1 MKRKFL
7 FAIIFT
13 ATITLFYCKPPDKTQ
28 TVTVG
33 DNSRNSLDWA
43 GTYTGMLPCAD
54 CEGIQTVIQL
64 NNDSRYTMRT
74 KYTGKTDDIR
84 SVSGSFTWDKE
95 GSVITLGDLGSA
107 PASYKVGENTLTQL
121 DKNGNV
127 ITGALAGNY
136 ILQKSDDQSITEK
149 YWKLTELNGEPVAP
163 ANGAKEPHVIF
174 KREGN
179 KVTGN
184 GGCNGFG
191 GSYELKPPN
200 GIALSQMISTQM
212 ACPEMDVE
220 SRFLKVL
227 SMADNYYLKQDTL
240 ILNRAKMA
248 PLARFTA
255 VYLR

>member
-7 FAIIFT
+7 FAMTFT

-43 GTYTGMLPCAD
+43 GTYTGVLPCAD

-64 NNDSRYTMRT
+64 GNDSRYTMRT
-74 KYTGKTDDIR
+74 KYNGKTDEIR
-84 SVSGSFTWDKE
+84 SASGSFTWNKE
-95 GSVITLGDLGSA
+95 GSVITLSDMGSA

-121 DKNGNV
+121 DKSGNV
-127 ITGALAGNY
+127 VIGALAGNY
-136 ILQKSDDQSITEK
+136 ILQKSDAGSITEK
-149 YWKLTELNGEPVAP
+149 YWKLTELNGQSVT
-163 ANGAKEPHVIF
+163 ANGGKEAYVIF
-174 KREGN
+174 KKDAN
-179 KVTGN
+179 KVIGN
-184 GGCNGFG
+184 GSCNNFTGT
-191 GSYELKPPN
+191 YELRSPN
-200 GIALSQMISTQM
+200 GIALSQMASTQM
-212 ACPEMDVE
+212 ACMNMEVE

-227 SMADNYYLKQDTL
+227 EMVDNYYLKEDTL